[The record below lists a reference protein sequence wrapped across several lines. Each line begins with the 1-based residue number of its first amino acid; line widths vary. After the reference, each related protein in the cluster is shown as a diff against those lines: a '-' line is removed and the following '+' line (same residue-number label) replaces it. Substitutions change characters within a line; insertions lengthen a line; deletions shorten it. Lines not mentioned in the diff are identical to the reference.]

1 MERTLPSIIKQR
13 IDTTANWT
21 SKNPILL
28 KGEIGFEITSTAEF
42 KQKVGDGT
50 SKWSELP
57 YSYLT
62 PNEMKTEIKSN
73 QVVVPGSLNLTDNGF
88 YVKAGSNT
96 LMSLKADGYGVHL
109 GTRPLMGMTINLDC
123 HRANDTI
130 YSLSYHGEDESN
142 YALGWSELSAWREND
157 ITTEITPLRILAQKI
172 EFNPGENGKENGV
185 ILDGIATPTEGLQ
198 AVNKN
203 YVDTLTSKY
212 LPLTGGTL
220 TGSLKLS
227 ASSTSTYLQFST
239 NNTSNTA
246 TIKSGKG
253 GGGSADLSIIG
264 GVNLNLQAGSAA
276 KSITIT
282 GTGTSH
288 GVFIKNV
295 ATPVNNTDA
304 ANKQYVDS
312 SIASI
317 PTYTLPIASTT
328 TLGGIIV
335 GDNIT
340 TTADGII
347 SVPQLSDSAPG
358 IIYAP
363 EEYSGLE
370 RTDGYDTGSTLRI
383 SNAIQGRKIV
393 FGMNS
398 GNNYG
403 ILFGS
408 QNSVSTGAFMR
419 PVSTG
424 GMIGFELLTAGYNP
438 SSYDCEITPANT
450 FPSLKVSIMPVAGG
464 SIIINPNNNGTA
476 SDLMIVASSV
486 AMSGAKI
493 SNIGA
498 PTNATDAANKAYV
511 DSAVSGITIEQT
523 IINGVVAQATTSSGT
538 TSTATA
544 STSQPL
550 VVTKVGKILFVSG
563 RLYFNSILQT
573 NTNIIIK
580 LEAVRD
586 SSGSQ
591 LNFKTTTNQ
600 SCGTV
605 SIIDSSGTLL
615 LTSVIV
621 SGQWV
626 NSTKSFYI
634 SFPKLS
640 GTIPTWKVMAINL
653 NIPMY
658 E

>member
-21 SKNPILL
+21 SKNPVLL
-28 KGEIGFEITSTAEF
+28 KGQIGFEITSTAEF

-88 YVKAGSNT
+88 YVKAGSNV

-142 YALGWSELSAWREND
+142 YALGWSELSTWREND
-157 ITTEITPLRILAQKI
+157 ITTEITPLRILAKKI
-172 EFNPGENGKENGV
+172 EFNPDENGKESGV
-185 ILDGIATPTEGLQ
+185 ILDGVATPIEALH
-198 AVNKN
+198 AVNKS
-203 YVDTLTSKY
+203 YVDNSIS
-212 LPLTGGTL
+212 
-220 TGSLKLS
+220 SL
-227 ASSTSTYLQFST
+227 
-239 NNTSNTA
+239 
-246 TIKSGKG
+246 
-253 GGGSADLSIIG
+253 
-264 GVNLNLQAGSAA
+264 
-276 KSITIT
+276 
-282 GTGTSH
+282 
-288 GVFIKNV
+288 
-295 ATPVNNTDA
+295 
-304 ANKQYVDS
+304 
-312 SIASI
+312 

-328 TLGGIIV
+328 TLGGIKI

-340 TTADGII
+340 TTADGTI

-363 EEYSGLE
+363 EGYSGLE

-383 SNAIQGRKIV
+383 SNAIQGRQIV
-393 FGMNS
+393 FGMSS
-398 GNNYG
+398 GNYYG

-408 QNSVSTGAFMR
+408 QNFTSAGAFMR

-424 GMIGFELLTAGYNP
+424 GMVGFELLTAGYKP
-438 SSYDCEITPANT
+438 SPYDCEITPENT
-450 FPSLKVSIMPVAGG
+450 FPSLKVSMMPLEGG
-464 SIIINPNNNGTA
+464 SVIINPNNNGTA

-523 IINGVVAQATTSSGT
+523 ITNGIVAQATTSSGT

-550 VVTKVGKILFVSG
+550 VVTKAGKILFVSG

-586 SSGSQ
+586 SSGTQ

-634 SFPKLS
+634 SFPKPS

-653 NIPMY
+653 NIPMH

>member
-21 SKNPILL
+21 SKNPVLL

-142 YALGWSELSAWREND
+142 YALGWSELSTWREND
-157 ITTEITPLRILAQKI
+157 ITTEITPLRILAKKI
-172 EFNPGENGKENGV
+172 EFNPDENGKESGV
-185 ILDGIATPTEGLQ
+185 ILDGVATPIEALH
-198 AVNKN
+198 AVNKS
-203 YVDTLTSKY
+203 YVD
-212 LPLTGGTL
+212 
-220 TGSLKLS
+220 
-227 ASSTSTYLQFST
+227 
-239 NNTSNTA
+239 N
-246 TIKSGKG
+246 
-253 GGGSADLSIIG
+253 
-264 GVNLNLQAGSAA
+264 
-276 KSITIT
+276 
-282 GTGTSH
+282 
-288 GVFIKNV
+288 
-295 ATPVNNTDA
+295 
-304 ANKQYVDS
+304 
-312 SIASI
+312 SIASL

-328 TLGGIIV
+328 TLGGIKI

-340 TTADGII
+340 TTADGTI
-347 SVPQLSDSAPG
+347 SVPQLSDSVPG

-363 EEYSGLE
+363 EGYSGLE

-383 SNAIQGRKIV
+383 SNAIQGRQIV
-393 FGMNS
+393 FGMSS
-398 GNNYG
+398 GNYYG

-408 QNSVSTGAFMR
+408 QNSASTGAFMR

-438 SSYDCEITPANT
+438 SPYDCEITPANT

-511 DSAVSGITIEQT
+511 DSVVAGVGSNVVANELVKSGI
-523 IINGVVAQATTSSGT
+523 VAKVGNSTASATSNYPLSVIVTKSLLMLNAQLVFNT
-538 TSTATA
+538 TSTSNVFYIDLSKVRNLDGTVLNFSIPSNQVGGPAT
-544 STSQPL
+544 L
-550 VVTKVGKILFVSG
+550 L
-563 RLYFNSILQT
+563 N
-573 NTNIIIK
+573 
-580 LEAVRD
+580 
-586 SSGSQ
+586 SSGALVLSSVARSSSWDNATKTLSFSLPSPSGAIAEWKQ
-591 LNFKTTTNQ
+591 L
-600 SCGTV
+600 C
-605 SIIDSSGTLL
+605 
-615 LTSVIV
+615 
-621 SGQWV
+621 
-626 NSTKSFYI
+626 
-634 SFPKLS
+634 
-640 GTIPTWKVMAINL
+640 INL
-653 NIPMY
+653 VLQRG
-658 E
+658 